1 MYTCT
6 CTCIHLY
13 VHMYMYP
20 SHVHVSM
27 GYDSRMELDKAY
39 EALNDALSS
48 AIDRL
53 AEEHPKTPRN
63 VVMFGSVSYRKLV
76 KINDN
81 SL

>member
-1 MYTCT
+1 
-6 CTCIHLY
+6 
-13 VHMYMYP
+13 
-20 SHVHVSM
+20 M

-63 VVMFGSVSYRKLV
+63 VVMFGTSLLV
-76 KINDN
+76 IVN
-81 SL
+81 